1 MFFKKNTFNKEKFI
15 KENTINKFPFEKKEG
30 LFISELTIKEKFL
43 IENKLIENAISVEDK
58 KLKVTDESYFD
69 SICLRVS
76 LGLVDA
82 DGNKVFTLEEIK
94 KLKDK
99 EFVESANE
107 KILEVNKVKK

>member
-1 MFFKKNTFNKEKFI
+1 MFFGKKNFNKEEFI

-30 LFISELTIKEKFL
+30 LFVTELTIKEKFL
-43 IENKLIENAISVEDK
+43 IENKLIENAVPAEDK
-58 KLKVTDESYFD
+58 KLRVTDEAYFD

-82 DGNKVFTLEEIK
+82 DSKKVFTLEEIK
-94 KLKDK
+94 NLKDK
-99 EFVESANE
+99 DFVESANE

>member
-1 MFFKKNTFNKEKFI
+1 MVFNKEAFI
-15 KENTINKFPFEKKEG
+15 KENIINKFPFKEKAG

-43 IENKLIENAISVEDK
+43 IENKLIENAISVENN
-58 KLKVTDESYFD
+58 KLKVTDKSYFD

-82 DGNKVFTLEEIK
+82 DGKKVLTLEEIK
-94 KLKDK
+94 NLKDK

>member
-1 MFFKKNTFNKEKFI
+1 MFFGKKIFNKEEFI

-30 LFISELTIKEKFL
+30 LFVSELTIKEKFL

-58 KLKVTDESYFD
+58 KLKVTDEAYFD

-82 DGNKVFTLEEIK
+82 DGKKVFTLEEIK
-94 KLKDK
+94 NLKDK